1 MTSYKIHPLADVQ
14 TQKIGEGT
22 TIWQFSVILSEA
34 RLGKNCN
41 INALTLIEN
50 DVVIGDNV
58 TIKSGVQI
66 WDGLRIG
73 SNVFIGPNATF
84 TNDFSPRSKK
94 KPIMFLQTTIADGAS
109 IGANA
114 TIIGGLVIGSYAMIG
129 AGSVV
134 TKNIG
139 NQELWYGNPAIRQ
152 GYVCKCGKKCNA
164 KLVCSDCSHKAI

>member
-50 DVVIGDNV
+50 DVIIGDNV

-73 SNVFIGPNATF
+73 DNVFIGPNVTF

-94 KPIMFLQTTIADGAS
+94 KPDMFLQTTIDVGAS

-114 TIIGGLVIGSYAMIG
+114 TIIGGVTIGAYAMVG

-134 TKNIG
+134 TKDIG
-139 NQELWYGNPAIRQ
+139 KHELWYGNPAKHMD
-152 GYVCKCGKKCNA
+152 YVCKCGNKANST
-164 KLVCSDCSHKAI
+164 LVCADCSL

>member
-1 MTSYKIHPLADVQ
+1 MTNYKIHPLADVQ
-14 TQKIGEGT
+14 TQKIGKGT
-22 TIWQFSVILSEA
+22 IIWQFSVVLSEA
-34 RLGKNCN
+34 CLGKNCN

-50 DVVIGDNV
+50 DVIIGDNV

-73 SNVFIGPNATF
+73 DNVFIGPNVTF

-94 KPIMFLQTTIADGAS
+94 KPDMFLQTTIDVGAS

-114 TIIGGLVIGSYAMIG
+114 TIIGGVTIGAYAMVG

-139 NQELWYGNPAIRQ
+139 KHELWYGNPAKHM
-152 GYVCKCGKKCNA
+152 GYVCKCGNKANSTLICA
-164 KLVCSDCSHKAI
+164 GCSL